1 MTLLML
7 VNARTPVALQFSSAS
22 LIVGC
27 SDGSHKLFASRA
39 KLLRGFCACCVHA
52 RRRTDLSDVDEC
64 QAVPCCRLPSGKDL
78 FLEHCA
84 QCHGGGTGN
93 GSMASVLNVT
103 PADLTTLDKRANGK
117 FDAAR
122 GADISGHGTRAMPI
136 WGLGLQHEVHG
147 GQGGAAYSGRAVIEF
162 KTYLQSVQKK

>member
-1 MTLLML
+1 MVATNCSHPAQSCYAAFALVVCTLAA
-7 VNARTPVALQFSSAS
+7 VQISPTWTNAKPF
-22 LIVGC
+22 
-27 SDGSHKLFASRA
+27 RA
-39 KLLRGFCACCVHA
+39 A
-52 RRRTDLSDVDEC
+52 DM
-64 QAVPCCRLPSGKDL
+64 PSGKDL